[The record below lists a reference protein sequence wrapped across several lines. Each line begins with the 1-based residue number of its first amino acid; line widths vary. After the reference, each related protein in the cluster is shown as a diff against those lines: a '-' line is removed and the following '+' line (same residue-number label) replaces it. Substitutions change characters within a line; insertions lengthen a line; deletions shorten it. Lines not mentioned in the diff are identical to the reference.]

1 LFLDADMVNY
11 LSEPISR
18 MVWEEKYRY
27 RADGVTHDA
36 SIEDTWR
43 RVARALAVV
52 EAPQHIKHWEG
63 QFYALLQDFK
73 FLPGGRILAGAGTR
87 HHITLFNCFV
97 MGAIEDS
104 IAGIFETLK
113 ESALT
118 MQQGGGIGLDF
129 STLRPHGMTARGV
142 GVAAS
147 GPLSFMHIWDSM
159 CATILSTG
167 ARRGAMMATLR
178 CDHPDIEAF
187 IEAKRD
193 PRSLRHFNLS
203 VLVSDALMEAVERDA
218 EWPLLFP
225 LGQDEAISGE
235 IVQRRWSGM
244 EMPQSCRVVRR
255 ISARALWQ
263 KIMAAAYD
271 CAEPGVIF
279 IDRVNRHNN
288 LWYCEHL
295 SATNPCGEI
304 PLPAYG
310 ACDLGSLN
318 LTRFVRE
325 PFSSSAR
332 LDLDDVGAAAGIA
345 TRMLDNVY
353 EASHFPLIK
362 QAEAARATRRLGLGL
377 TGLADAL
384 IMLGIPYGSAESF
397 SLASAIMA
405 SITHAAYRASI
416 ELARE
421 KGVFSLFD
429 KEKYMQGEFVR
440 ALPEDI
446 QQGISRH
453 GIRNSHLTAI
463 APTGTISLLAG
474 NVSSGLEPV
483 YDWRYRRSI
492 RAADGSLSAFD
503 TQDYAYARY
512 LADHGEHAQLT
523 PAFVTAAELPPAAHL
538 GMQAALQAHVDNAI
552 SKTINVAEES
562 SFSDFIGLYRLAYE
576 RGLKGCTVFRPNAV
590 TGQVLMSGDERAPD
604 RQCCSLEREA
614 D

>member
-1 LFLDADMVNY
+1 MDKILA
-11 LSEPISR
+11 ERISSQI
-18 MVWEEKYRY
+18 WDEKYRY
-27 RADGVTHDA
+27 RERGVICDVT
-36 SIEDTWR
+36 IEDTWR
-43 RVARALAVV
+43 RVARALAAV
-52 EAPQHIKHWEG
+52 ERPECADDWAAR
-63 QFYALLQDFK
+63 FYGLLQDFK

-87 HHITLFNCFV
+87 HHVTLFNCFV
-97 MGAIEDS
+97 MGSIEDS

-129 STLRPHGMTARGV
+129 STLRPQGMAAQQV
-142 GVAAS
+142 GAVAS
-147 GPLSFMHIWDSM
+147 GPLSFMHFWDSM

-167 ARRGAMMATLR
+167 ARRGAMMATLS

-187 IEAKRD
+187 IDAKRD
-193 PRSLRHFNLS
+193 PKSLRNFNLS
-203 VLVSDALMEAVERDA
+203 VLVSDAFMDAVEQDG
-218 EWPLLFP
+218 EWPLVFP
-225 LGQDEAISGE
+225 LAVDEEVPGE
-235 IVQRRWSGM
+235 VIERSWTGAEKSNL
-244 EMPQSCRVVRR
+244 CRVFRRVR
-255 ISARALWQ
+255 ARGLWERL
-263 KIMAAAYD
+263 MRAAYD

-279 IDRVNRHNN
+279 IDRVNQQNN

-295 SATNPCGEI
+295 SATNPCGEV

-310 ACDLGSLN
+310 ACNLGSLN
-318 LTRFVRE
+318 LTRFVHQ
-325 PFSSSAR
+325 PFTPAAT
-332 LDLDDVGAAAGIA
+332 LDMEAISQAAALA

-353 EASHFPLIK
+353 EASLFPLVK
-362 QAEAARATRRLGLGL
+362 QADTARATRRMGLGL

-397 SLASAIMA
+397 RLAGAVMA
-405 SITHAAYRASI
+405 RISHAAYRASI

-421 KGVFSLFD
+421 KGVFPLFD
-429 KEKYMQGEFVR
+429 SEKHGQGEFVR
-440 ALPEDI
+440 SLPEDI
-446 QQGISRH
+446 RQGISRH

-492 RAADGSLSAFD
+492 RAADGSLSSFE
-503 TQDYAYARY
+503 TQDYAYARFRTF
-512 LADHGEHAQLT
+512 LGEQARLT
-523 PAFVTAAELPPAAHL
+523 PAFVTAAGLPPVAHL
-538 GMQAALQAHVDNAI
+538 GMQAALQAHVDSAI
-552 SKTINVAEES
+552 SKTINVAEELSFS
-562 SFSDFIGLYRLAYE
+562 SFSGLYQLAYD

-590 TGQVLMSGDERAPD
+590 TGQVLMPADERAPD

>member
-1 LFLDADMVNY
+1 MADY

-27 RADGVTHDA
+27 RADGVMHDA
-36 SIEDTWR
+36 GIEDTWR
-43 RVARALAVV
+43 RVAHALAVV
-52 EAPQHIKHWEG
+52 EAPQHIEHWEG
-63 QFYALLQDFK
+63 RFYALLQDFK
-73 FLPGGRILAGAGTR
+73 FLPGGRIQAGAGTR

-104 IAGIFETLK
+104 IAGIFEALK

-118 MQQGGGIGLDF
+118 LQQGGGIGLDF
-129 STLRPHGMTARGV
+129 STLRPWGMAARGV

-203 VLVSDALMEAVERDA
+203 LLVSDDLMAAVERDA

-225 LGQDEAISGE
+225 LGQDEAICGE
-235 IVQRRWSGM
+235 VVECRWSGM
-244 EMPQSCRVVRR
+244 AMPQPCRVVGR
-255 ISARALWQ
+255 IGARALWQ

-304 PLPAYG
+304 PLPPYG

-325 PFSSSAR
+325 PFSPSAR
-332 LDLDDVGAAAGIA
+332 LDLDAVGAAAGLS

-353 EASHFPLIK
+353 EASHFPLVK

-397 SLASAIMA
+397 RLASTIMA
-405 SITHAAYRASI
+405 RISHAAYRASI

-421 KGVFSLFD
+421 KGAFPLFD
-429 KEKYMQGEFVR
+429 REKYLQGEFVR
-440 ALPEDI
+440 SLPEDI
-446 QQGISRH
+446 RQGISRH
-453 GIRNSHLTAI
+453 GIRNSHLTA
-463 APTGTISLLAG
+463 
-474 NVSSGLEPV
+474 
-483 YDWRYRRSI
+483 
-492 RAADGSLSAFD
+492 
-503 TQDYAYARY
+503 
-512 LADHGEHAQLT
+512 
-523 PAFVTAAELPPAAHL
+523 
-538 GMQAALQAHVDNAI
+538 
-552 SKTINVAEES
+552 
-562 SFSDFIGLYRLAYE
+562 
-576 RGLKGCTVFRPNAV
+576 
-590 TGQVLMSGDERAPD
+590 
-604 RQCCSLEREA
+604 
-614 D
+614 

>member
-1 LFLDADMVNY
+1 MSEY
-11 LSEPISR
+11 LSEPIAR
-18 MVWEEKYRY
+18 RVWEEKYRY
-27 RADGVTHDA
+27 RADGVIHDA
-36 SIEDTWR
+36 AIEDTWR
-43 RVARALAVV
+43 RVGHALAAV
-52 EAPQHIKHWEG
+52 EKPQHIEHWEE

-104 IAGIFETLK
+104 IAGIFEALK

-129 STLRPHGMTARGV
+129 STLRPQGVTARGV

-187 IEAKRD
+187 AEAKRD
-193 PRSLRHFNLS
+193 PHALRHFNLS
-203 VLVSDALMEAVERDA
+203 VLVSDDLMDAVARDA

-225 LGQDEAISGE
+225 LGQDEEVSGE
-235 IVQRRWSGM
+235 IVVRRWSGM
-244 EMPQSCRVVRR
+244 ATPQPCRVVRKVG
-255 ISARALWQ
+255 ARALWQ
-263 KIMAAAYD
+263 KITAAAYD

-279 IDRVNRHNN
+279 IDRVNRSNN
-288 LWYCEHL
+288 LWYCEHI

-310 ACDLGSLN
+310 ACDLGALN

-325 PFSSSAR
+325 PFSSRAAP
-332 LDLDDVGAAAGIA
+332 DLDGIGAAASIA

-353 EASHFPLIK
+353 EASGFPLHN

-397 SLASAIMA
+397 RLAGEIMGRIA
-405 SITHAAYRASI
+405 HAAYRASI
-416 ELARE
+416 ALARE
-421 KGVFSLFD
+421 KGTFPLFD
-429 KEKYMQGEFVR
+429 REKYLQGEFVR
-440 ALPEDI
+440 SLPEDI
-446 QQGISRH
+446 RQGIGRH

-483 YDWRYRRSI
+483 YDWRYQRSV
-492 RAADGSLSAFD
+492 RAADGRLSAFE
-503 TQDYAYARY
+503 TRDYAYALYRS
-512 LADHGEHAQLT
+512 LHGEQAPLT
-523 PAFVTAAELPPAAHL
+523 PVFVTAAELPPAAHL

-552 SKTINVAEES
+552 SKTVNVAEELS
-562 SFSDFIGLYRLAYE
+562 YSDFSGLYRQAYE

-590 TGQVLMSGDERAPD
+590 TGQVLTASDEHLPD
-604 RQCCSLEREA
+604 RQCCSIEREA

>member
-1 LFLDADMVNY
+1 MTEY
-11 LSEPISR
+11 LSEPIAR
-18 MVWEEKYRY
+18 RVWEEKYRY
-27 RADGVTHDA
+27 RADGVIHDA
-36 SIEDTWR
+36 AIEDTWR
-43 RVARALAVV
+43 RVAHALATV
-52 EAPQHIKHWEG
+52 EKPQHVECWEE

-73 FLPGGRILAGAGTR
+73 FLPGGRIQAGAGTR

-104 IAGIFETLK
+104 IAGIFESLK

-129 STLRPHGMTARGV
+129 STLRPQGVTARGV

-193 PRSLRHFNLS
+193 PLALRHFNLS
-203 VLVSDALMEAVERDA
+203 VLVSDDLMEAVARDA

-225 LGQDEAISGE
+225 LGQDEEISGE
-235 IVQRRWSGM
+235 IVVRRWSGM
-244 EMPQSCRVVRR
+244 ATPQPCRVVRKVG
-255 ISARALWQ
+255 ARALWQ
-263 KIMAAAYD
+263 KITAAAYD
-271 CAEPGVIF
+271 CVEPGVIF
-279 IDRVNRHNN
+279 IDRVNRANN
-288 LWYCEHL
+288 LWYCEHI

-310 ACDLGSLN
+310 ACDLGALN

-325 PFSSSAR
+325 PFSSLAV
-332 LDLDDVGAAAGIA
+332 LDLDGVGAAASIA

-353 EASHFPLIK
+353 EASGFPLQN
-362 QAEAARATRRLGLGL
+362 QAEAARASRRLGLGL

-397 SLASAIMA
+397 RLAGEIMA
-405 SITHAAYRASI
+405 RIAHAAYRASI

-421 KGVFSLFD
+421 KGTFPLFD
-429 KEKYMQGEFVR
+429 REKYLQGEFVR
-440 ALPEDI
+440 SLPEDI
-446 QQGISRH
+446 LQGISRH

-483 YDWRYRRSI
+483 YGWRYKRSI
-492 RAADGSLSAFD
+492 RAADGSLSALE
-503 TQDYAYARY
+503 TQDHAYALYRS
-512 LADHGEHAQLT
+512 LHGEQAPLT

-538 GMQAALQAHVDNAI
+538 GMQAALQAHVDSAI
-552 SKTINVAEES
+552 SKTINVAEELS
-562 SFSDFIGLYRLAYE
+562 YSDFSGLYRRAYE
-576 RGLKGCTVFRPNAV
+576 SGLKGCTVFRPNAV
-590 TGQVLMSGDERAPD
+590 TGQVLTAGDEHMPD
-604 RQCCSLEREA
+604 RQCCSIEREA